1 MTDECG
7 YTVVK
12 CVSNEPKPKYH
23 PMSHALH
30 ANLSRF
36 YFIYYFFV
44 GAFVPYWGLYLQ
56 SEHFS
61 AADIG
66 ILMSLFQISRI
77 FAPNLWGWLAD
88 HTKQRVKWIQL
99 TALLGLLGFI
109 AVFWAHGFF
118 WFFFVMAALSL
129 FTSSTLPLSESL
141 TLAHLATTNGHYSR
155 IRMWGSLGFIVASV
169 ILGFAID
176 VYGIKSLLWFLLAV
190 QIILFALTFK
200 LPEATIAPH
209 DDDHFSF
216 LDIIKN
222 PTVIALLLGCALMV
236 TAHGVLYNFYSIYLA
251 QHGYSKKVIGLLWSL
266 GVVCEIV
273 VFMLMP
279 KIMAR
284 FSLKNIM
291 LVSLGLAVLRFS
303 LIGVAVDNILLLLIA
318 QSLHAATFGS
328 FHAASVEVITQF
340 FNGRHQAR
348 GQAIYNSVAYGV
360 GGTIGGLAGG
370 YALQYLGGET
380 TFLLAAA
387 FPLAGLIVI
396 ALGLKLTQ
404 THGRAGMFS

>member
-1 MTDECG
+1 
-7 YTVVK
+7 
-12 CVSNEPKPKYH
+12 
-23 PMSHALH
+23 MSRALH

-56 SEHFS
+56 SEKFS
-61 AADIG
+61 PADIG

-77 FAPNLWGWLAD
+77 FAPNFWGWLAD
-88 HTKQRVKWIQL
+88 HTAKRTIWIKL
-99 TALLGLLGFI
+99 NTLLGVIGFT
-109 AVFWAHGFF
+109 AVFWAHGFY
-118 WFFFVMAALSL
+118 WIFFVMAALSL
-129 FTSSTLPLSESL
+129 FTSSILPLSESL

-176 VYGIKSLLWFLLAV
+176 GFGIQSLLWFLLGV
-190 QIILFALTFK
+190 QIVLFALTFTLK
-200 LPEATIAPH
+200 EAKVAPH
-209 DDDHFSF
+209 EADSSSVWQVIRH
-216 LDIIKN
+216 

-251 QHGYSKKVIGLLWSL
+251 EHGYSKKVIGLLWSV
-266 GVVCEIV
+266 GVICEIG

-279 KIMAR
+279 KIMKK
-284 FSLKNIM
+284 FSLKQIM
-291 LVSLGLAVLRFS
+291 LTSLALAVLRFS
-303 LIGVAVDNILLLLIA
+303 LIGVAVDNLILLLIA

-328 FHAASVEVITQF
+328 FHAASIEVVSQF
-340 FNGRHQAR
+340 FNGRHQAK

-370 YALQYLGGET
+370 YALQYLGGQT

-387 FPLAGLIVI
+387 FPLVGFIVI
-396 ALGLKLTQ
+396 ALGLKLSQ
-404 THGRAGMFS
+404 AHGRAGMFS

>member
-1 MTDECG
+1 L
-7 YTVVK
+7 
-12 CVSNEPKPKYH
+12 
-23 PMSHALH
+23 SHSLH

-56 SEHFS
+56 SEQFS
-61 AADIG
+61 ASDIG

-77 FAPNLWGWLAD
+77 FAPNFWGWLAD
-88 HTKQRVKWIQL
+88 HTGKRVTWIKL
-99 TALLGLLGFI
+99 TAFLGLCGFV
-109 AVFWAHGFF
+109 AVFWAHSFF
-118 WFFFVMAALSL
+118 WLFFVMASLSL

-155 IRMWGSLGFIVASV
+155 IRMWGSMGFIAAAV
-169 ILGFAID
+169 ILGFLID
-176 VYGIKSLLWFLLAV
+176 VYGIKSLLWFLLGV
-190 QIILFALTFK
+190 QILLFALTFR
-200 LPEATIAPH
+200 LPEAIIAPH
-209 DDDHFSF
+209 ANDSFSIWQ
-216 LDIIKN
+216 IIKQ
-222 PTVIALLLGCALMV
+222 PAVITLLVGCSLMV

-251 QHGYSKKVIGLLWSL
+251 DHGYSKAMIGLLWAV
-266 GVVCEIV
+266 GVIFEIV

-279 KIMAR
+279 KLMQR

-291 LVSLGLAVLRFS
+291 LVSLVLAVIRFS
-303 LIGVAVDNILLLLIA
+303 MIGVAVDNLVLLIIA

-340 FNGRHQAR
+340 FNGRHQAK

-370 YALQYLGGET
+370 YSLQFLGGEN
-380 TFLLAAA
+380 TFLLTAL
-387 FPLAGLIVI
+387 FPLAGFIVV
-396 ALGLKLTQ
+396 ALGLKLASTCAK
-404 THGRAGMFS
+404 AGIFS

>member
-1 MTDECG
+1 
-7 YTVVK
+7 V
-12 CVSNEPKPKYH
+12 
-23 PMSHALH
+23 SHALH

-36 YFIYYFFV
+36 YFVYYFFV

-56 SEHFS
+56 SEQFS

-88 HTKQRVKWIQL
+88 HTKQRVRWIKL
-99 TALLGLLGFI
+99 TAFLGLLGFV

-118 WFFFVMAALSL
+118 WLFFVMASLSL

-155 IRMWGSLGFIVASV
+155 IRMWGSLGFIFAAV
-169 ILGFAID
+169 ILGFLID
-176 VYGIKSLLWFLLAV
+176 AYGIKSLLWFLLAV
-190 QIILFALTFK
+190 QIVLFALTFK
-200 LPEATIAPH
+200 LPEASIAQH
-209 DDDHFSF
+209 AHDHFSIWQ
-216 LDIIKN
+216 IIKQ
-222 PTVIALLLGCALMV
+222 PAVIALLVGCSLMV
-236 TAHGVLYNFYSIYLA
+236 TAHGVLYNFYSIYLVE
-251 QHGYSKKVIGLLWSL
+251 HGYSKGMIGLLWSL
-266 GVVCEIV
+266 GVICEIGI
-273 VFMLMP
+273 FMLMP

-284 FSLKNIM
+284 FSLKNI
-291 LVSLGLAVLRFS
+291 LLISLALAVLRFGM
-303 LIGVAVDNILLLLIA
+303 IGVAVDNIVLLLIA

-370 YALQYLGGET
+370 FALQYLGGET
-380 TFLLAAA
+380 TFLLAAI
-387 FPLAGLIVI
+387 FPLVGFIVI
-396 ALGLKLTQ
+396 ALGLKLNQ
-404 THGRAGMFS
+404 THAAKGMFS

>member
-1 MTDECG
+1 MR
-7 YTVVK
+7 
-12 CVSNEPKPKYH
+12 N
-23 PMSHALH
+23 LH
-30 ANLSRF
+30 FNLSRF

-56 SEHFS
+56 SEQFS

-77 FAPNLWGWLAD
+77 FAPNFWGWLAD
-88 HTKQRVKWIQL
+88 HTAKRTIWIKL
-99 TALLGLLGFI
+99 NTVLGVLGFV
-109 AVFWAHGFF
+109 AVFWAHGF
-118 WFFFVMAALSL
+118 WPMLLVMAALSL

-176 VYGIKSLLWFLLAV
+176 AYGIKSLLLFLLAV
-190 QIILFALTFK
+190 QITLFVLTFK

-266 GVVCEIV
+266 GVVCEII
-273 VFMLMP
+273 VFMFMP

-291 LVSLGLAVLRFS
+291 LVSLTLAVLRFS
-303 LIGVAVDNILLLLIA
+303 LIGVAVDNLVLLLIA

-328 FHAASVEVITQF
+328 FHAASVEVISQF

-387 FPLAGLIVI
+387 FPLVGLIVI

>member
-1 MTDECG
+1 
-7 YTVVK
+7 
-12 CVSNEPKPKYH
+12 
-23 PMSHALH
+23 MSHALH

-36 YFIYYFFV
+36 YFVYYFFV
-44 GAFVPYWGLYLQ
+44 GAFVPYWGLFLQ
-56 SEHFS
+56 SEQFS

-88 HTKQRVKWIQL
+88 HTKQRVKWIKL
-99 TALLGLLGFI
+99 TAFLGLLGFV

-155 IRMWGSLGFIVASV
+155 IRMWGSLGFIFAAV
-169 ILGFAID
+169 ILGFFID
-176 VYGIKSLLWFLLAV
+176 AYGIKSLLWFLLGV

-209 DDDHFSF
+209 ANDQFSIWS
-216 LDIIKN
+216 IILQ
-222 PTVIALLLGCALMV
+222 PAVIALLIGCALMV

-251 QHGYSKKVIGLLWSL
+251 EHGYSKGMIGLLWSL
-266 GVVCEIV
+266 GVVCEIFI
-273 VFMLMP
+273 FMLMP

-284 FSLKNIM
+284 FSLKAI
-291 LVSLGLAVLRFS
+291 LLTSLALAVLRFMI
-303 LIGVAVDNILLLLIA
+303 LGVAVDNIVLLLFA

-328 FHAASVEVITQF
+328 FHAASVEVIAQF
-340 FNGRHQAR
+340 FKGKHQAR
-348 GQAIYNSVAYGV
+348 GQAIYNSVAYGL
-360 GGTIGGLAGG
+360 GGAIGGLSGG
-370 YALQYLGGET
+370 YALQYLGGEN
-380 TFLLAAA
+380 TFILSAV
-387 FPLAGLIVI
+387 FPLIGFLVI
-396 ALGLKLTQ
+396 AFGLKLSQ
-404 THGRAGMFS
+404 QHAAKGMFG